1 VSRPG
6 GDPAT
11 LDGMDGVESGDNVF
25 RGWRRPGPL
34 PPGGDTPGDGE
45 TLDFLC
51 GSFRIFQAARG
62 HRYSTDDLL
71 IAWWGVLSAPRV
83 ERLLDLGSGIGSVAM
98 AAAWKLPGA
107 HVVTIEA
114 QPFSAALARRSVAF
128 NGLAGRFRIL
138 EGDFRDP
145 AALPGEA
152 PFDLV
157 LGAPPY
163 FEPGTATRARH
174 PQAVPA
180 RITLRGAVDAYAA
193 AARRNLAPGGLFAF
207 VWPVAREAEAQ
218 EALARERLLL
228 LKRRDVVFRE
238 GERPL
243 VALFA
248 ASRAEDLPADLPR
261 GNEGF
266 PVVEPPLVVRR
277 RDGRHTTEYAAVRL
291 SMGFPPGDLGV
302 RETP

>member
-1 VSRPG
+1 MESERE
-6 GDPAT
+6 A
-11 LDGMDGVESGDNVF
+11 DGFF

-34 PPGGDTPGDGE
+34 PPGGLAPGEGE
-45 TLDFLC
+45 TLDYLC

-71 IAWWGVLSAPRV
+71 VAWWGVQCAARV

-98 AAAWKLPGA
+98 AAAWKLPGSR
-107 HVVTIEA
+107 VVTIEA
-114 QPFSAALARRSVAF
+114 QPFSMALARRSVLY
-128 NGLAGRFRIL
+128 NGLQERFRIL
-138 EGDFRDP
+138 EGDLREP
-145 AALPGEA
+145 ATLAGEA

-163 FEPGTATRARH
+163 FEPGTATQARH

-180 RITLRGAVDAYAA
+180 RITLRGTVDAYAA

-207 VWPVAREAEAQ
+207 VWPVAREVEAD
-218 EALARERLLL
+218 ETLLRERLVLL
-228 LKRRDVVFRE
+228 RRRDVVFRE
-238 GERPL
+238 GDRPL

-248 ASRAEDLPADLPR
+248 ASRAEDLPKDLPR
-261 GNEGF
+261 GRGGF
-266 PVVEPPLVVRR
+266 PAAEPPLVVRR

-291 SMGFPPGDLGV
+291 SMGFPPGELSSRGM
-302 RETP
+302 P